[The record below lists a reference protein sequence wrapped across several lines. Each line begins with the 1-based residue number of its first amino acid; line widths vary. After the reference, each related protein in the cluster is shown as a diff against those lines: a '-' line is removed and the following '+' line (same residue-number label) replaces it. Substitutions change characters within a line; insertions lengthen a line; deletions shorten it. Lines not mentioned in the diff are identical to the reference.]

1 MARTQLVNKTNYYD
15 DLEKE
20 KNTNIYSTMKSNKL

>member
-20 KNTNIYSTMKSNKL
+20 KNTNIYSDNEKQ